1 MGRRCELVKVRILAL
16 DVERRLQI
24 KVGRV
29 IAPISSAVVALFFH
43 VSVLVYL
50 IIFKTE
56 KMKKITFLLSLGL
69 SHLTFAQNYVHQVYV
84 LNEGYFDYQTNTI
97 LEPVTLG
104 SYNPQTDVYSVVDTI
119 ENMRFGSDIFINGDF
134 AYIAADSK
142 ILKYNK
148 LTNQLV
154 GSIDCPGVRNVV
166 VENNYLVATRGEYLT
181 TYDSY
186 LHIYDANS
194 LQLVQAIDTING
206 PKWAAQNMVV
216 NGSIVYV
223 AINNGYEWG
232 NEKGL
237 IGQLN
242 LNDLT
247 YGNEIDLGPEGK
259 NPDNMML
266 SGSTIL
272 TVNNKDWTG
281 ASVSKLDITTN
292 NVATSNIASSITG
305 CGTSCLRADNII
317 YQISGESVLNEWNVL
332 NMSPVG
338 PVVNHNLNYYE
349 IAEDQINGL
358 LYASNTDFFSF
369 GKVYIFDV
377 NNNMIN
383 SFDVGVSPGTIAFDT
398 RSAVGLDEGNLSLQ
412 LFPNPTNGKV
422 QIEGISDAE
431 VLVYAITG
439 EVRMSLDVVN
449 ASSIDLSAL
458 PEGSYFINV
467 KQNEIS
473 STVKVVLTK

>member
-1 MGRRCELVKVRILAL
+1 
-16 DVERRLQI
+16 
-24 KVGRV
+24 
-29 IAPISSAVVALFFH
+29 
-43 VSVLVYL
+43 
-50 IIFKTE
+50 
-56 KMKKITFLLSLGL
+56 MKKITFLLSLGL
-69 SHLTFAQNYVHQVYV
+69 CQLTYAQNYVHQVYV
-84 LNEGYFDYQTNTI
+84 LNEGYFDYQSNTI

-104 SYNPQTDVYSVVDTI
+104 SYNPLTGVYSVVDTI
-119 ENMRFGSDIFINGDF
+119 ENMRFGSDIFMNGDF
-134 AYIAADSK
+134 AYVAADSK

-154 GSIDCPGVRNVV
+154 ATADCPGVRNVV
-166 VENNYLVATRGEYLT
+166 VDNNYLVATRGEYLT

-186 LHIYDANS
+186 LHVYDANT

-223 AINNGYEWG
+223 AVNNGYEWG

-242 LNDLT
+242 LNNLI
-247 YGNEIDLGPEGK
+247 YGNEIDLGPEGR

-266 SGSTIL
+266 SGATIL
-272 TVNNKDWTG
+272 TVNNKDWSG
-281 ASVSKLDITTN
+281 ASVSKLDISSN
-292 NVATSNIASSITG
+292 NVMTTSIASSITG
-305 CGTSCLRADNII
+305 CGTSCLRADNIV

-349 IAEDQINGL
+349 IVEDPINGL
-358 LYASNTDFFSF
+358 FYASNTDFFSF
-369 GKVYIFDV
+369 GKVYIYDQ
-377 NNNMIN
+377 NNNLMN
-383 SFDVGVSPGTIAFDT
+383 SFDAGVSPGTIAFDT
-398 RSAVGLDEGNLSLQ
+398 RSAAGLNEVIFSLS
-412 LFPNPTNGKV
+412 LFPNPTTGKV

-439 EVRMSLDVVN
+439 EELMHVDVVN
-449 ASSIDLSAL
+449 ASSIDLSEL
-458 PEGSYFINV
+458 PAGSYFVNV
-467 KQNEIS
+467 KQDEIS